1 MGGSFFIGLSGLNA
15 NAQGI
20 KNVGNNLANSN
31 TIGYKATNLFFEE
44 LRAAIDIGGIS
55 GGQGVIS
62 GSTQQVWTQGN
73 VQQSQV
79 ATDMALQGSGF
90 FVVGDNVNSQYY
102 TRAGNFQVNKDGYLV
117 TQDGKF
123 VMGYPAVRGT
133 IDTNSPLGPISLAPG
148 TVLPAQASTTLRF
161 VSNLNSQAAEGESF
175 STSAVVYDS
184 LGASHTVTATFTKT
198 ANSGE
203 WDYDI
208 SILETDVDPNADPSS
223 TLSLATGTLAFD
235 SDGNLADTNPQSISL
250 QIQNL
255 ANGADDLEIGLELF
269 KDGTL
274 TDSYVTQYN
283 LPSSTSE
290 SFQDGNGA
298 GTLTSVFVL
307 ENGVIE
313 GLFSNGET
321 APLGQVAAASFTN
334 PQGLVRVGENMYAR
348 TSTSG
353 EPTIGEPG
361 TGGRGIVRG
370 NSIEMSNVDIA
381 EEFIKMIVFQRG
393 YQANSRVVTTS
404 DQITL
409 EALQLKQ

>member
-1 MGGSFFIGLSGLNA
+1 
-15 NAQGI
+15 
-20 KNVGNNLANSN
+20 
-31 TIGYKATNLFFEE
+31 
-44 LRAAIDIGGIS
+44 
-55 GGQGVIS
+55 
-62 GSTQQVWTQGN
+62 
-73 VQQSQV
+73 
-79 ATDMALQGSGF
+79 
-90 FVVGDNVNSQYY
+90 
-102 TRAGNFQVNKDGYLV
+102 
-117 TQDGKF
+117 
-123 VMGYPAVRGT
+123 
-133 IDTNSPLGPISLAPG
+133 
-148 TVLPAQASTTLRF
+148 
-161 VSNLNSQAAEGESF
+161 
-175 STSAVVYDS
+175 
-184 LGASHTVTATFTKT
+184 SHTVTATFSKT
-198 ANSGE
+198 ANSSE
-203 WDYDI
+203 WEYDI
-208 SILETDVDPNADPSS
+208 SIPATDVDPNADPSS
-223 TLSLATGTLAFD
+223 TTSLATSTLAFD
-235 SDGNLADTNPQSISL
+235 SDGNLADTNPQSIGL

-255 ANGADDLEIGLELF
+255 ANGARDLEIELELF
-269 KDGTL
+269 KDATL
-274 TDSYVTQYN
+274 TDSYLTQYN

-298 GTLTSVFVL
+298 GTLTRVFVL

-321 APLGQVAAASFTN
+321 APLAQVAAASFTN
-334 PQGLVRVGENMYAR
+334 PQGLVRVGENLYAR